1 MPRLIVFC
9 GHAGAGK
16 TSLAKRAIPLLH
28 HRSGESFCLLDK
40 DTVYGAFSSH
50 VMGILTGNPNDR
62 DSPLYL
68 EKLRDHEY
76 NGLMDIARE
85 NLSIGTN
92 VVLVAP
98 SSRELKSKALFD
110 HRQLKLPSD
119 TAIQVVW
126 VTLSEASA
134 KERIKIRGN
143 ALDDYKLANWDEYA
157 KRRFEPS
164 TQDYPQ
170 LKIFDN
176 SHFDAQ
182 AFEDL
187 LVALIG

>member
-16 TSLAKRAIPLLH
+16 TSIAKRAIPLLH

-85 NLSIGTN
+85 NLRIGTN

-98 SSRELKSKALFD
+98 SSRELKSGALFD

-126 VTLSEASA
+126 VTLDETTA
-134 KERIKIRGN
+134 KERIKIRSN

-157 KRRFEPS
+157 KRRFEPN
-164 TQDYPQ
+164 TTDYPH
-170 LKIFDN
+170 LKIFNN

-182 AFEDL
+182 VFEDL

>member
-16 TSLAKRAIPLLH
+16 TSLSKRAIPLLH

>member
-16 TSLAKRAIPLLH
+16 TSIAKRAIPLLH

-98 SSRELKSKALFD
+98 SSRELKSGAIFD
-110 HRQLKLPSD
+110 HRQLKLASD

-126 VTLSEASA
+126 VTLDETSA

-157 KRRFEPS
+157 KRRFEP
-164 TQDYPQ
+164 TTLDYPQ

-176 SHFDAQ
+176 SHFNSQ
-182 AFEDL
+182 TFEQL
-187 LVALIG
+187 LAALIG

>member
-16 TSLAKRAIPLLH
+16 TSIAKRSIPLLH

-98 SSRELKSKALFD
+98 SSRELKSGALFD

-126 VTLSEASA
+126 VTLDETTA

-164 TQDYPQ
+164 TRDYPH
-170 LKIFDN
+170 LKIFNN

-182 AFEDL
+182 IFEDL

>member
-16 TSLAKRAIPLLH
+16 TTLAKRAIPLLH

-98 SSRELKSKALFD
+98 SSRELKSGALFD

-126 VTLSEASA
+126 VTISETAA
-134 KERIKIRGN
+134 RERIKIRAN
-143 ALDDYKLANWDEYA
+143 SLDDYKLANWDEYA

-164 TQDYPQ
+164 QQTYPQ
-170 LKIFDN
+170 LNVFDN
-176 SHFDAQ
+176 SQFDAPS
-182 AFEDL
+182 FEAL
-187 LVALIG
+187 LNRLIG

>member
-68 EKLRDHEY
+68 ENY
-76 NGLMDIARE
+76 AIT
-85 NLSIGTN
+85 ST
-92 VVLVAP
+92 
-98 SSRELKSKALFD
+98 
-110 HRQLKLPSD
+110 
-119 TAIQVVW
+119 TA
-126 VTLSEASA
+126 
-134 KERIKIRGN
+134 
-143 ALDDYKLANWDEYA
+143 
-157 KRRFEPS
+157 
-164 TQDYPQ
+164 
-170 LKIFDN
+170 
-176 SHFDAQ
+176 
-182 AFEDL
+182 
-187 LVALIG
+187 

>member
-164 TQDYPQ
+164 SQDYPQ

>member
-1 MPRLIVFC
+1 
-9 GHAGAGK
+9 
-16 TSLAKRAIPLLH
+16 
-28 HRSGESFCLLDK
+28 
-40 DTVYGAFSSH
+40 
-50 VMGILTGNPNDR
+50 
-62 DSPLYL
+62 
-68 EKLRDHEY
+68 
-76 NGLMDIARE
+76 MDIARE

-164 TQDYPQ
+164 SQDYPQ

>member
-126 VTLSEASA
+126 VTLNEASA